1 MTKSTA
7 SGRRGHGED
16 SVYLDA
22 ATGRWCAVV
31 SVGRKAD
38 GRRDRRKVTAK
49 TKAEVLAKLRDLR
62 RRVESGVPTDTRLTV
77 GAYLDRWAAGLDV
90 KVRPNT
96 ADQYRV
102 TIRCHLRPA
111 LGTKTLAKLT
121 ALDCDAVWAAKL
133 AGGAAPNT
141 VRLMRAVL
149 RRALRDAER
158 DGLVIRNVAAL
169 SNPPRVAPPAGRS
182 LSVEQSR
189 TLLAAAASQH
199 LEAAYVLAL
208 AYGLRRGEL
217 LGLSW
222 SDIDLDAATLWIHQQ
237 LTVHKAPQGPDG
249 TRAKPGVLELSELK
263 TGSRSRR
270 TLDLTPEFIDV
281 LRSHR
286 ARQAAERLEAGPE
299 WHDSGLVFTTEAGQP
314 VQPSA
319 FSHAFANLARRAGLG
334 NWHLHEAR
342 HTAASIMLA
351 MGTKLE
357 IVSRVLGHSS
367 VTVTADVYAHLLGGE
382 KRAAAEAMTR
392 ALLGA

>member
-1 MTKSTA
+1 MSKQT
-7 SGRRGHGED
+7 SGRRRGHGED

-31 SVGRKAD
+31 SVGRTAD

-49 TKAEVLAKLRDLR
+49 TKAEVMTRLRDLR
-62 RRVESGVPTDTRLTV
+62 RRLEHGVPTDPRLTV

-111 LGTKTLAKLT
+111 LGTKTLSKLT
-121 ALDCDAVWAAKL
+121 PLDCDALWAAKL
-133 AGGAAPNT
+133 ADGAAPNT

-158 DGLVIRNVAAL
+158 DGLVIRNVAGL
-169 SNPPRVAPPAGRS
+169 STPPRVAPPDGRS
-182 LSVEQSR
+182 LTASQAR
-189 TLLAAAASQH
+189 ALLAAAGGDRLQ
-199 LEAAYVLAL
+199 AAYVLAL

-217 LGLSW
+217 LGLAW
-222 SDIDLDAATLWIHQQ
+222 SDVDFEASTLWVHQQ
-237 LTVHKAPQGPDG
+237 LTVHKSPQAADG
-249 TRAKPGVLELSELK
+249 TRARPGVLELSEMK
-263 TGSRSRR
+263 TGSPSRR
-270 TLDLTPEFIDV
+270 TLVLTPELVDV
-281 LRSHR
+281 LRAHR
-286 ARQAAERLEAGPE
+286 ARQAAERLEAGPD
-299 WHDSGLVFTTEAGQP
+299 WTDSGLVFSTHLGEP

-319 FSHAFANLARRAGLG
+319 FSHMFANMAKRADLG
-334 NWHLHEAR
+334 HWHLHEAR

-367 VTVTADVYAHLLGGE
+367 LTVTADVYAHLLGGE